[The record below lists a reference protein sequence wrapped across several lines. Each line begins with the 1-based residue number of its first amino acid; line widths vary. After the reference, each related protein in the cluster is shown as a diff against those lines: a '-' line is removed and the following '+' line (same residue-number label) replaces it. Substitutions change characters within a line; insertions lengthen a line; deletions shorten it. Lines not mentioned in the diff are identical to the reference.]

1 MSARAESGS
10 FLASHY
16 DRVCAAVG
24 VLALAAAAVFLFF
37 VYQGS
42 DPETAVA
49 DAVESVERMRPT
61 ETGVSA
67 VDMLPYERSVRL
79 MENPPTVN
87 EVKAGSANFLASER
101 RVVCRN
107 ESCHKAIPGDVKA
120 FPVCP
125 FCGEKQEAQKPVVLD
140 SDGDGMPD
148 EWERKFGL
156 DPNDPADADG
166 DLDNDGF
173 TNLEEFLAG
182 TDPKDSASHP
192 DYLDSLKVSLPLKST
207 YLPFVFTKA
216 TKIPSGWRCE
226 FYFPGLKDDYG
237 RSGRAVTAVIGEE
250 IGHGTK
256 SPSGYV
262 LKSFEQKEEK
272 QSRKG
277 MQGLK
282 VSVDVSEV
290 TVERKADK
298 KVVTLVRA
306 SDKRTKPQSV
316 DVQASLVY
324 ERGGVR
330 TIDVVQGSEIDL
342 NGEKYRV
349 EEIRAVGNGAKVTL
363 RSLRTDATRTLEA
376 LDQ

>member
-1 MSARAESGS
+1 MSSRAESGG
-10 FLASHY
+10 FLAAYY

-24 VLALAAAAVFLFF
+24 LLALAAAAVFLFV
-37 VYQGS
+37 VYHGS
-42 DPETAVA
+42 DPDTAAA
-49 DAVESVERMRPT
+49 DAEASVERMRPS
-61 ETGVSA
+61 ENGVSS

-79 MENPPTVN
+79 LENPPTVN
-87 EVKAGSANFLASER
+87 ELKAGGANFLASER

-107 ESCHKAIPGDVKA
+107 ESCRKAIPGDVKA
-120 FPVCP
+120 FPTCP
-125 FCGEKQEAQKPVVLD
+125 FCGEKQEVQEPAVLD
-140 SDGDGMPD
+140 ADGDGMPD
-148 EWERKFGL
+148 EWERKYGL
-156 DPNDPADADG
+156 DPNDASDADG
-166 DLDNDGF
+166 DLDGDGF

-182 TDPKDSASHP
+182 TDPKDSSSHP
-192 DYLDSLKVSLPLKST
+192 DYLDSLKVSLPLKAT

-226 FYFPGLKDDYG
+226 FYDAAQRDDYG
-237 RSGRAVTAVIGEE
+237 RSGRTITAVIGEE
-250 IGHGTK
+250 IGQGTK

-262 LKSFEQKEEK
+262 LKSFAQKEEK

-290 TVERKADK
+290 TVERKSDK
-298 KVVTLVRA
+298 KTVTLVRA

-316 DVQASLVY
+316 DIQASLVY

-330 TIDVVQGSEIDL
+330 TIDVVQGSEINL
-342 NGEKYRV
+342 HGEKYV
-349 EEIRAVGNGAKVTL
+349 VDEIRAVGNGAKVTL
-363 RSLRTDATRTLEA
+363 RNLRTDATRTLEA